1 MKYLEVTFTTHPCN
15 ETVNDVV
22 SALAGEIGFESF
34 VECEGGIQAYIQQ
47 TLFDEEALKEMVV
60 NFPLPDTRIE
70 YTIKEAEDKNW
81 NEEWEKNFFQPI
93 VIGDRCC
100 IHSTFHKDTPKT
112 EYEILIN
119 PQMAFGTGHH
129 ETTSMMIGR
138 LLNNN
143 LEGLSLLDMG
153 TGTGILAILAAMRGA
168 EKVVGVEIDPA
179 AYENAVDNIKLNDTP
194 EVELRLGGAETVT
207 ETGAFD
213 FVMANI
219 NRNIILDDI
228 AVYARAMKPK
238 GRMFLSGFYVDDI
251 DMIVNAARALGLCLT
266 SVIANK
272 NWANICFTRIEDMNF
287 TE

>member
-15 ETVNDVV
+15 EIVNDVV

-119 PQMAFGTGHH
+119 PQMAFAQ
-129 ETTSMMIGR
+129 
-138 LLNNN
+138 
-143 LEGLSLLDMG
+143 
-153 TGTGILAILAAMRGA
+153 GIMKR
-168 EKVVGVEIDPA
+168 PA
-179 AYENAVDNIKLNDTP
+179 L
-194 EVELRLGGAETVT
+194 
-207 ETGAFD
+207 
-213 FVMANI
+213 
-219 NRNIILDDI
+219 
-228 AVYARAMKPK
+228 
-238 GRMFLSGFYVDDI
+238 
-251 DMIVNAARALGLCLT
+251 
-266 SVIANK
+266 
-272 NWANICFTRIEDMNF
+272 
-287 TE
+287 

>member
-1 MKYLEVTFTTHPCN
+1 MIINQKPEERLDDLQIKGYKILQNPGRFCFGMDAVLLSAFADVKKN
-15 ETVNDVV
+15 ER
-22 SALAGEIGFESF
+22 ALD
-34 VECEGGIQAYIQQ
+34 
-47 TLFDEEALKEMVV
+47 L
-60 NFPLPDTRIE
+60 
-70 YTIKEAEDKNW
+70 
-81 NEEWEKNFFQPI
+81 
-93 VIGDRCC
+93 
-100 IHSTFHKDTPKT
+100 
-112 EYEILIN
+112 
-119 PQMAFGTGHH
+119 
-129 ETTSMMIGR
+129 
-138 LLNNN
+138 
-143 LEGLSLLDMG
+143 G

-251 DMIVNAARALGLCLT
+251 DMIVNVARALGLCLT

>member
-112 EYEILIN
+112 VKHLIV
-119 PQMAFGTGHH
+119 
-129 ETTSMMIGR
+129 TTSFWIIKAATFKKVFPR
-138 LLNNN
+138 YF
-143 LEGLSLLDMG
+143 
-153 TGTGILAILAAMRGA
+153 AICNGNYFCRRSSFFM
-168 EKVVGVEIDPA
+168 
-179 AYENAVDNIKLNDTP
+179 
-194 EVELRLGGAETVT
+194 
-207 ETGAFD
+207 
-213 FVMANI
+213 
-219 NRNIILDDI
+219 
-228 AVYARAMKPK
+228 
-238 GRMFLSGFYVDDI
+238 
-251 DMIVNAARALGLCLT
+251 
-266 SVIANK
+266 
-272 NWANICFTRIEDMNF
+272 
-287 TE
+287 

>member
-129 ETTSMMIGR
+129 ETTSLIIEE
-138 LLNNN
+138 LLDSE
-143 LEGLSLLDMG
+143 LKDKSLLDMG
-153 TGTGILAILAAMRGA
+153 CGTSILAILARMRGA
-168 EKVVGVEIDPA
+168 RPCTAIDIDEWCVRNSIENIELNGVNEIAVSQGDASSLVGKGP
-179 AYENAVDNIKLNDTP
+179 
-194 EVELRLGGAETVT
+194 
-207 ETGAFD
+207 FD
-213 FVMANI
+213 VIIANI
-219 NRNIILDDI
+219 NRNILLNDMRHYI
-228 AVYARAMKPK
+228 ACMHPGAELYM
-238 GRMFLSGFYVDDI
+238 SGFYIDDI
-251 DMIVNAARALGLCLT
+251 HAIREEAEKNGL
-266 SVIANK
+266 VFVHYKEK
-272 NWANICFTRIEDMNF
+272 NRWAEVKFVCKG
-287 TE
+287 